1 MLSTFGSIFLAEI
14 GDKTQ
19 LAAITMVAKT
29 KAPWAVLALALVSLL
44 GVLAGEW
51 LTQLVRPEILKRL
64 AAIAFIAIG
73 IWMLISK

>member
-1 MLSTFGSIFLAEI
+1 MLSTFGLIFLAEI

-29 KAPWAVLALALVSLL
+29 KAPWAVLAGA
-44 GVLAGEW
+44 VLAGEW